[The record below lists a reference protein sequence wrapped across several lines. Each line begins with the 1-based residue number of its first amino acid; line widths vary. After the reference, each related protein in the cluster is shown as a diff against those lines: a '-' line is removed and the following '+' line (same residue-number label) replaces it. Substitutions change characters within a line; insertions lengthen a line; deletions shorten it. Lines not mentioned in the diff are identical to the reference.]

1 VRHAEP
7 IRLGADGPLLTR
19 LGLGASAIGGLFEPV
34 SEVEARAVV
43 RRALEL
49 GIRYVDTAPLYGLG
63 TSERLVGEALVDA
76 PRSSFILST
85 KVGRLIRERPGE
97 YEALPAGMWHVPD
110 SMKSIFDFSREGIR
124 RSLEESLERLGL
136 DRVDIALVHDP
147 DAHLEQAIAV
157 ALPALAEL
165 REEGLVGAIGAGM
178 TDADA
183 LVRIVRAVRPD
194 CVLLA
199 GRYTLLDQSALV
211 DLLPLCLRE
220 GVGVIVGGVFNSGIL
235 ADPSPSARFDY
246 EQARQ
251 PELERAQR
259 AASVCAAHGV
269 PLPAAALQ
277 FALGHPA
284 VLAVL
289 TGVRSV
295 AELEANVRFFDLD
308 LPADVWAELVAQEI
322 VSAAAPLPEAVHA

>member
-1 VRHAEP
+1 VVDLRSP
-7 IRLGADGPLLTR
+7 
-19 LGLGASAIGGLFEPV
+19 LGLGTAPLGGLFSAVDEAT
-34 SEVEARAVV
+34 ARATVD
-43 RRALEL
+43 RAWEL
-49 GIRYVDTAPLYGLG
+49 GVRIFDTAPLYGSGLAEQRLG
-63 TSERLVGEALVDA
+63 AALRA
-76 PRSSFILST
+76 RPRADYFLST
-85 KVGRLIRERPGE
+85 KVGRLLRPGTPDPL
-97 YEALPAGMWHVPD
+97 YHGVPPLAPV
-110 SMKSIFDFSREGIR
+110 FDFSADGVR
-124 RSLEESLERLGL
+124 RSLEESLARLGL
-136 DRVDIALVHDP
+136 EQVDVALLHDP
-147 DAHLEQAIAV
+147 EDHMDA
-157 ALPALAEL
+157 ALAVVDTL
-165 REEGLVGAIGAGM
+165 REECPVGVGTNVVQTALRFAQETAI
-178 TDADA
+178 D
-183 LVRIVRAVRPD
+183 R
-194 CVLLA
+194 VLLA

-235 ADPSPSARFDY
+235 ADPSPGARFDY

-308 LPADVWAELVAQEI
+308 VPADVWAELVAQEI
-322 VSAAAPLPEAVHA
+322 VSAAAPPPEAVHA